1 MDIENF
7 KHWHIKLPKTDEE
20 FIRQTKHLADNRH
33 QSVAGMVMSLIEQE
47 MEAQRDVG
55 KFKP

>member
-1 MDIENF
+1 MESETI
-7 KHWHIKLPKTDEE
+7 KHWHIKLPKTDEA

-33 QSVAGMVMSLIEQE
+33 QSVAGMVMSLIEKE
-47 MEAQRDVG
+47 MEAQKDVG